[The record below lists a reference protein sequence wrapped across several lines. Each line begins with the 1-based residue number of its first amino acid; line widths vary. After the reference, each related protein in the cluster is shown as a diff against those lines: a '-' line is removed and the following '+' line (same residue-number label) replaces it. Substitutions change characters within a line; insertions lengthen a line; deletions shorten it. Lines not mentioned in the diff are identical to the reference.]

1 MIPVDVLRSL
11 PLFEGFSEAELAD
24 LQDVF
29 QVVAFGA
36 GEVIFSQGDHPE
48 RLFILWSGRVAIRFK
63 PYDGEALT
71 VAVIEPGG
79 VFGWSAAL
87 DRVHYTSCA
96 VAEEA
101 VQALAITRRSLR
113 RLYHGQ
119 PAIGALLL
127 ERMAAVLA
135 ERLHDTRVQVYDL
148 LVQGMGA
155 RPVR

>member
-1 MIPVDVLRSL
+1 MIPAEILRSL
-11 PLFEGFSEAELAD
+11 PLFEGFSDHAMAG
-24 LQDVF
+24 LQTLF
-29 QVVAFGA
+29 QPVAFGV
-36 GEVIFSQGDHPE
+36 GDVIFSQGDHPD

-71 VAVIEPGG
+71 VAEIAPGG

-96 VAEEA
+96 VAEEP
-101 VQALAITRRSLR
+101 VEALAITRRNLR
-113 RLYHGQ
+113 QLYHGQ
-119 PAIGALLL
+119 PEVGAHLL

-135 ERLHDTRVQVYDL
+135 ERLHDTRVQVYDM

-155 RPVR
+155 RPVH